1 MINVATN
8 KRNWLSLTR
17 GINFYDRLLI
27 IIPKKSFIIYI
38 IFFIITSFVVIDY
51 QTIRSNYAHG
61 VPTLAQ
67 EIKQF
72 QNNLRSIVNNTINS
86 ILGDS
91 DCKFNFS
98 LNYQAKNNDQTV
110 STSRNYCNGEFLSSI
125 MPIGNKYSNLKG
137 TIVNAEYD
145 TKTGNII
152 NHVIGNWT
160 FFSEEN
166 NQIDFESSFIKKSLN
181 SLQSIQPTN
190 QTSSGPNKSIYES
203 VKYSL
208 SDFKVNSISESNWHI
223 KYEGKMDVIREIKSS
238 NNHQADESMSFVDIK
253 TSVVIFNGKTLV
265 INFDSSSS
273 LSKEFED
280 IPIVGIAK

>member
-1 MINVATN
+1 VTFN
-8 KRNWLSLTR
+8 KRNWLGIKH

-27 IIPKKSFIIYI
+27 IIPKKSLIIYI

-51 QTIRSNYAHG
+51 QTISSNYVQA
-61 VPTLAQ
+61 VPTLTQ
-67 EIKQF
+67 EIKQL
-72 QNNLRSIVNNTINS
+72 QNSLKSIVNNTINS

-110 STSRNYCNGEFLSSI
+110 STSTNYCNGEFLSSI
-125 MPIGNKYSNLKG
+125 LPPGNKHSNLNG

-152 NHVIGNWT
+152 NNVIGNWT
-160 FFSEEN
+160 FLNKEN
-166 NQIDFESSFIKKSLN
+166 NQIDFKSSFTKKSLN

-203 VKYSL
+203 IKYSL
-208 SDFKVNSISESNWHI
+208 SDFKVNSISESDGHV
-223 KYEGKMDVIREIKSS
+223 KFQGPMDVIREIKSS
-238 NNHQADESMSFVDIK
+238 NDHQADESMSLVDIK

-280 IPIVGIAK
+280 IPIVGLAK